1 LAIIA
6 SGLGDHRPK
15 RVRHS
20 EPQAKNPRDA
30 RRAND
35 AESFYW
41 GLVIIGTPLSFC
53 STTPKK
59 TSFSRFGN
67 VAELTRQ
74 TTELSIDPH
83 DNA

>member
-1 LAIIA
+1 LSTSPKDFAPERVRHSEPQAKNPRDARGANEAESFYWGSAIIA
-6 SGLGDHRPK
+6 PE

-41 GLVIIGTPLSFC
+41 GLTIIARTRPSF
-53 STTPKK
+53 
-59 TSFSRFGN
+59 
-67 VAELTRQ
+67 
-74 TTELSIDPH
+74 
-83 DNA
+83 